1 MHPFD
6 RLFYDEASGGYTVGR
21 WLADLRERFGGVD
34 AALLWPT
41 YPMLGI
47 DDRNAYDMIRSLP
60 GGIDALRGVVR
71 ARAARVGRATPTPT
85 PAPTLPLPL
94 ALALALALRPNQV
107 RELHEEGVR
116 VLWPLMPWDT
126 VTLALALAPAP
137 VLAPGLALA
146 LALAPALALALA
158 LALTLALTLAL
169 A

>member
-94 ALALALALRPNQV
+94 ALALALAL
-107 RELHEEGVR
+107 
-116 VLWPLMPWDT
+116 PLPYPYPYHT
-126 VTLALALAPAP
+126 PAP
-137 VLAPGLALA
+137 SPS
-146 LALAPALALALA
+146 PSPSP
-158 LALTLALTLAL
+158 TP
-169 A
+169 